1 MNEID
6 YIFSDNNLV
15 FSEEE
20 KFYSEKVVKFDTIW
34 SAHIGFN
41 LPRAMIPTPSI
52 KNGYITFGSF
62 NNFNKISDETIK
74 VWASILKKIDNSKLL
89 LKSSSNLNTENFKK
103 KIKKIGLDQQIEFVP
118 TIENF
123 NDHLN
128 YYNNIDLSLD
138 TFPYN
143 GVTTTFEAI
152 WKGIPV
158 LTMEGYNFNS
168 RCGASIIKNLGIEYL
183 VAKNQDD
190 YTSKAIFLS
199 KNLNE
204 LIKIRKIVFDKALES
219 PLFDTEEYTKNFEKK
234 LDYLIKKELENKI

>member
-1 MNEID
+1 
-6 YIFSDNNLV
+6 
-15 FSEEE
+15 
-20 KFYSEKVVKFDTIW
+20 
-34 SAHIGFN
+34 
-41 LPRAMIPTPSI
+41 MIPTPSI

-62 NNFNKISDETIK
+62 NNFNKISDETLE
-74 VWASILKKIDNSKLL
+74 VWGSILKKIDNSKLL
-89 LKSSSNLNTENFKK
+89 LKSSANLNTENFKK
-103 KIKKIGLDQQIEFVP
+103 KIKKIGLERQIQFVP
-118 TIENF
+118 TIKNF

-128 YYNNIDLSLD
+128 YYDNIDLSLD

-204 LIKIRKIVFDKALES
+204 LIKIRKIVFDKALDS
-219 PLFDTEEYTKNFEKK
+219 PLFDTKKYTKNFEKK